1 MGTLAC
7 DLGCFPFDNGAY
19 PPLSHSRAEP
29 YDIRSLVGFGKLTPP
44 SPSRALPS
52 QGTILEAAPK
62 CISEKTSYRRVRLAY
77 HLYPQLIPSL
87 CNVNGFGPS
96 PRDYRGFSLA
106 IGSSHGF
113 GSNPRNPR
121 RWGFTHA
128 STRSSNASARI
139 FIFEPK
145 FALSDLC
152 VHIFR
157 QRFVVSFL
165 PGRCPLYS
173 NLLSLRLRNVIP

>member
-1 MGTLAC
+1 MELIPHG
-7 DLGCFPFDNGAY
+7 
-19 PPLSHSRAEP
+19 
-29 YDIRSLVGFGKLTPP
+29 LTPEVP
-44 SPSRALPS
+44 LATFEVWLGLVSSRPLAHPELYLRKV
-52 QGTILEAAPK
+52 TLEAAPK

-87 CNVNGFGPS
+87 CNVNGFDPS
-96 PRDYRGFSLA
+96 PRDYRGFNLA

-121 RWGFTHA
+121 LRDFTHA
-128 STRSSNASARI
+128 STRSADVSARI

-152 VHIFR
+152 ILIIG

-165 PGRCPLYS
+165 PGRCSLYS